1 MQYDVLHQEFGGE
14 LMTFGGFD
22 VDTAVLRRQGQNFTD
37 LGADFAKASK
47 QLETALEGLGEP
59 WSDADFGDVFGE
71 IYTPIRDGILASMDS
86 LAERLQQIG
95 HTLQDN
101 ARTYDAS
108 DASNSGLLSG
118 IAGQL

>member
-1 MQYDVLHQEFGGE
+1 MQYDVLHQEFGGDA
-14 LMTFGGFD
+14 MTFGGFD

-37 LGADFAKASK
+37 LGGDFAKASK
-47 QLETALEGLGEP
+47 QLESALEGLGEP

-108 DASNSGLLSG
+108 DTSNSGLLSG